1 MLNGVG
7 PVKAKVY
14 NKGYRPL
21 ESGEGICADAEER
34 VYIPAGPQ
42 GMGLGIHLRR
52 GFAQAAEE
60 RVYIPAGPQVNVLG
74 IHF

>member
-14 NKGYRPL
+14 NKGYRPF

-42 GMGLGIHLRR
+42 
-52 GFAQAAEE
+52 
-60 RVYIPAGPQVNVLG
+60 VNVLG
-74 IHF
+74 IHFRSRFYGAQRINKYHKIKYTQTMGGGY